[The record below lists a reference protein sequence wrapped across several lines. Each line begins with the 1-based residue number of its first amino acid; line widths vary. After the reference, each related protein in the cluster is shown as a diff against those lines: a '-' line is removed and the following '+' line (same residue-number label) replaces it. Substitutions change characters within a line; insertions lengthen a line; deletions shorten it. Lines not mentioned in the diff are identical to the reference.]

1 MTTEKSHSN
10 QSTNETA
17 TSNFCKGLYFGA
29 AFSLLTICGLYAFTN
44 CISNDKSPLNS
55 PVTTNYET
63 EPIDCGISSPINK
76 KDTKGKEVWADR
88 NDYNDETTG
97 LFWIIDP
104 SSHTIDYT
112 PDYEDHEYSTVIT
125 SWNYKEITWRE
136 FKNLYPSARVFYNSN
151 VRTEVNIPNSTK
163 ILLVGPEK
171 NESETWEYPVYMIVV
186 PLKKSAPTVFINCPD
201 GPNTFLSISKLTKI
215 K

>member
-1 MTTEKSHSN
+1 MTNEKSHSS
-10 QSTNETA
+10 QSVNETA
-17 TSNFCKGLYFGA
+17 TSNSRKGLYFGA
-29 AFSLLTICGLYAFTN
+29 ALSLLTICGLYAFTN
-44 CISNDKSPLNS
+44 CTSNYKSSRNNPT
-55 PVTTNYET
+55 TTNHKT
-63 EPIDCGISSPINK
+63 ESVYSINK

-88 NDYNDETTG
+88 NDYNDEATG

-104 SSHTIDYT
+104 STHTIDYT
-112 PDYEDHEYSTVIT
+112 PDYEDYEYSTVIT
-125 SWNYKEITWRE
+125 SWNYKEITWKE

-151 VRTEVNIPNSTK
+151 VRTEVNIPISTR